1 MLDEVC
7 WHWALDV
14 SRVRVKF
21 VMPNNYKM
29 ICPIEL
35 ETDFQRMC
43 YIYHMVNINNVKL
56 IVNDVKGT
64 SDSLAKSFF
73 HSVKNYKCWHVS

>member
-14 SRVRVKF
+14 SWVRVKF
-21 VMPNNYKM
+21 VMANSYKM

-35 ETDFQRMC
+35 ETDFQCMY
-43 YIYHMVNINNVKL
+43 YIYHMVNINTVKL

-64 SDSLAKSFF
+64 SDSLAESFF
-73 HSVKNYKCWHVS
+73 LQRKKL